1 MAEGGDTEAMY
12 RLGEA
17 YEKGV
22 GVDADWEVA
31 RSWYAKA
38 ARAGHSRARSH
49 LVHMLEM
56 GEPVL
61 VNKDTYWGGAD
72 RSQKIKIRRGR

>member
-31 RSWYAKA
+31 RA
-38 ARAGHSRARSH
+38 
-49 LVHMLEM
+49 
-56 GEPVL
+56 
-61 VNKDTYWGGAD
+61 
-72 RSQKIKIRRGR
+72 